1 MSVLTRGEN
10 EAPLG
15 YMVQLD
21 GLRCIAVF
29 AVMFEHFFPANVRLD
44 VIWGRLGVRLFFVL
58 SGFLITGILLKGK
71 QHADIGRQTRLYSTR
86 QFYVRRFLRIIPL
99 YYASIVVM
107 TVLGPPEVANSALWH
122 FAYLSNVY
130 SALPLHETGIT
141 SHFWSLAVEE
151 QFYFLWPWLVLFVP
165 WRILPAVMG
174 IACAIGPAYR
184 YCGVVLGWNHATTQW
199 LMPACLDTLGLGSLL
214 AYLVIAGHQDR
225 EILRRW
231 AIRTL
236 LLGAPILIYAY
247 SRPPTHPF
255 LTTMGD
261 IGCGLTFSCLIYFA
275 ATGQNGYLG
284 RILRWFPVVYLGK
297 ISYGIYII
305 HFFVPYLYRTFLMQL
320 GMPDIA
326 RINSSLSAL
335 IYVVLTILLAAFSW
349 RFFEGPL
356 NQLKHYFPYLVLQT
370 IGVPKPV
377 TCK

>member
-1 MSVLTRGEN
+1 MS
-10 EAPLG
+10 
-15 YMVQLD
+15 
-21 GLRCIAVF
+21 
-29 AVMFEHFFPANVRLD
+29 
-44 VIWGRLGVRLFFVL
+44 
-58 SGFLITGILLKGK
+58 
-71 QHADIGRQTRLYSTR
+71 
-86 QFYVRRFLRIIPL
+86 
-99 YYASIVVM
+99 
-107 TVLGPPEVANSALWH
+107 VLGPPEVANSALCH

-130 SALPLHETGIT
+130 SALPLHAAGIT

-165 WRILPAVMG
+165 WRMLPAVMG
-174 IACAIGPAYR
+174 IACVIGPVYQ
-184 YCGVVLGWNHATTQW
+184 YSGVVWGWNHATTQW

-255 LTTMGD
+255 LTITGD

-275 ATGQNGYLG
+275 AIGQNGYVG

-305 HFFVPYLYRTFLMQL
+305 HYFIPYLYRTFLMPFGL
-320 GMPDIA
+320 PDTA

-335 IYVVLTILLAAFSW
+335 IYVALTILLAAFPFRS
-349 RFFEGPL
+349 FEGPL
-356 NQLKHYFPYLVLQT
+356 NQLKHYFPYLNSQT
-370 IGVPKPV
+370 IGAPKPD
-377 TCK
+377 TCI